1 MFHII
6 VPTPLLPFKYRI
18 FRPRPMYENADQ
30 PGSLR
35 WNLVLGPKEKGKIT
49 FGYKVKYPYD
59 VRVTGLE

>member
-1 MFHII
+1 
-6 VPTPLLPFKYRI
+6 
-18 FRPRPMYENADQ
+18 MYENADQ